1 MDFDKL
7 YPARF
12 LKAGEFGMRDVTLTI
27 ASVFLEELEGEQG
40 KKQKAILSFVGT
52 AKQLVLNKTNGLCIK
67 AMFGR
72 ETDAWVGKR
81 VTFYPAAISFGDTD
95 IAIRVRG
102 SPDLKEP
109 LTFELKLPRK
119 KGRPLTL
126 AVTKPGTSAAS
137 TGEMEPGHDG

>member
-12 LKAGEFGMRDVTLTI
+12 LRAGEFGGRDVTLTI
-27 ASVFLEELEGEQG
+27 ASVFLEELEGETG
-40 KKQKAILSFVGT
+40 KKQKAILSFQGT
-52 AKQLVLNKTNGLCIK
+52 GKQLVLNKTNGLCVR

-81 VTFYPAAISFGDTD
+81 VTFYPAEIAFGDSD
-95 IAIRVRG
+95 LAIRVRG

-119 KGRPLTL
+119 KGRPVTL
-126 AVTKPGTSAAS
+126 LATKPGSAAPQQ
-137 TGEMEPGHDG
+137 GAP